1 MKNFL
6 KNLFSWNKSEQMNPE
21 EKIRKELENAVRAD
35 DVQKVYKL
43 LNSSIEDINSQ
54 VLEKVTRYIDDYP
67 DEITERTCLL
77 NIARS
82 EPMKR
87 LLRHFGALSLSEL
100 EKIWRQEEDEKL
112 KQQERERAEKR
123 QKEEERARQKTEA
136 DDRFL
141 DSVLR

>member
-77 NIARS
+77 NIAHS

-123 QKEEERARQKTEA
+123 KKKKKEQDKKPKPTTA
-136 DDRFL
+136 F
-141 DSVLR
+141 